1 MPIWKGSV
9 KRKSKALITGIGGFA
24 GSYLTEY
31 LLSKNFEIFGI
42 LAPNEGIFNL
52 RSVESRIS
60 LEQFDIA
67 DPSSLCKF
75 TRQVLPDYIFHLAA
89 MASVG
94 RSIQLERET
103 YHINFFGSLNI
114 LEAAR
119 LLKKDLKKIVL
130 VSSADGYGK
139 FKPSGKLL
147 KETQPFAPVSP
158 YGISKVMMEHLAG
171 YYFAQHDV
179 PAVIARSFNHTG
191 PRQSDNFVVPSFCRQ
206 IAEIESGQKE
216 PVIAVGDLS
225 AKRDLSDVRDIVRG
239 YYLLAAKGRAGEA
252 YHFSS
257 GAAVNIKAVLDRLLS
272 FSDKKIKVKVD
283 KKRLRKS
290 DIPVLRGDYG
300 KARKQLGWNPQ
311 YKLEQTLLDT
321 LQYWRDRTENSY

>member
-1 MPIWKGSV
+1 MPTWKDFV
-9 KRKSKALITGIGGFA
+9 KRKSRALITGIGGFA

-31 LLSKNFEIFGI
+31 LLSKNFEIYGI
-42 LAPNEGIFNL
+42 LAPNEEVFNL
-52 RSVESRIS
+52 RSVVSCIS
-60 LEQFDIA
+60 LEQFDIT
-67 DPSSLCKF
+67 DPSALCKF
-75 TRQVLPDYIFHLAA
+75 TRQVAPDYIFHLAA

-130 VSSADGYGK
+130 VSSADCYGR
-139 FKPSGKLL
+139 FMPPGKLL

-171 YYFAQHDV
+171 YYFAQHNV

-206 IAEIESGQKE
+206 IAEIENGQKE
-216 PVIAVGDLS
+216 PVISVGDLS

-239 YYLLAAKGRAGEA
+239 YYLLAVKGRVGEA
-252 YHFSS
+252 FHFSS
-257 GAAVNIKAVLDRLLS
+257 GAATSIKGLLDMLLS

-290 DIPVLRGDYG
+290 DIPVLRGDNG
-300 KARKQLGWNPQ
+300 KARRLLGWNPQ
-311 YKLEQTLLDT
+311 FKLEQTLRDT
-321 LQYWRDRTENSY
+321 LQYWRDRTEK